1 MAWQESRLRP
11 VLAMAAEA
19 YRRGCG
25 RMEWTVLGWNQHAI
39 DFYNKLGA
47 TYLREWH
54 PYRLDKDELARLV
67 EQSQVI

>member
-1 MAWQESRLRP
+1 
-11 VLAMAAEA
+11 
-19 YRRGCG
+19 
-25 RMEWTVLGWNQHAI
+25 MEWTVLGWNQHAI